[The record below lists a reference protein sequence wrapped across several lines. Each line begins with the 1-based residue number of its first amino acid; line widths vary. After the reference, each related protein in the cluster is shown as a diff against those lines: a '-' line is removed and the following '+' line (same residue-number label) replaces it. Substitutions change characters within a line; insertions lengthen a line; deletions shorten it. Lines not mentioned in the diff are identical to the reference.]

1 VQVLYCT
8 SGEFVFIAEEEKM
21 MVSKGKKCL
30 VLAVLSALLPLGS
43 VLAAESPQ
51 EQRHELMEDVGGG
64 AKTIG
69 KMLEG
74 EEAFDAA
81 AAMSALQT
89 WDHVSGVVGDLFPAG
104 SEIGYDTR
112 AMPAI
117 WSDRAGFDAA
127 LQAWAEAV
135 NVAIAA
141 NPQDLKSL
149 ETAAGPVF
157 QKCKACHEDYR
168 AEED

>member
-1 VQVLYCT
+1 MRSNLKKTIVLVAL
-8 SGEFVFIAEEEKM
+8 GAFVLPFGAALAEDT
-21 MVSKGKKCL
+21 
-30 VLAVLSALLPLGS
+30 
-43 VLAAESPQ
+43 PQ

-74 EEAFDAA
+74 EEPFDAT

-89 WDHVSGVVGDLFPAG
+89 WDHAAGVFGDLFPAG
-104 SEIGYDTR
+104 SDSGYDTE
-112 AMPAI
+112 AKATI

-135 NVAIAA
+135 DAAIAA
-141 NPQDLKSL
+141 NPQDLGSL
-149 ETAAGPVF
+149 EAAAGPVF
-157 QKCKACHEDYR
+157 EKCKACHEDYR
-168 AEED
+168 VEKE